1 MKTKRSPF
9 LSFTALL
16 TAAVLALPL
25 PSALACTRAVYFGL
39 EGQTVTGRTMDWVED
54 MQSNLW
60 IFPRGMKRDGGMGE
74 QGFQWTSKYGSLIVS
89 VYEAGT
95 ADGMNEKGLVANLL
109 FLVETEYP
117 PAEGDPRPPLP
128 ISAWAQYV
136 LDSFATVADAVAA
149 LREPPFRSVM
159 VVAPNGVEGQVH
171 LSISD
176 PTGDSAIF
184 QYLNGKL
191 VIHHGRE
198 HQVLTNS
205 PEYDQQL
212 ALNRYWEEIGGTT
225 FLPGTRRS
233 ADRFARARFYINATK
248 QSAYPREA
256 AAAVFSVMRNVSVPL
271 GITTPGQPN
280 LASTIWRTVADQ
292 KNLVFYF
299 DDSLSPELV
308 WVDLKRLDFAGG
320 TGVRKLTLHDHL
332 DVGGDQTAGFQTH
345 QPFVFLAP
353 H

>member
-1 MKTKRSPF
+1 MRNASRHFRS
-9 LSFTALL
+9 LAALL
-16 TAAVLALPL
+16 IGAAVTIPL
-25 PSALACTRAVYFGL
+25 PPTLACTRAVYFGL

-54 MQSNLW
+54 MHSNMW
-60 IFPRGMKRDGGMGE
+60 IFPRGIERDGGMGDR
-74 QGFQWTSKYGSLIVS
+74 GFQWTSRYGSVVVS

-117 PAEGDPRPPLP
+117 PAEGDGRPPLP

-136 LDSFATVADAVAA
+136 LDSFATVEEAVAA
-149 LREPPFRSVM
+149 LRHPPFRSVM
-159 VVAPNGVEGQVH
+159 VVAPNGVDGEVH
-171 LSISD
+171 LCISD

-184 QYLNGKL
+184 QYLNGEL
-191 VIHHGRE
+191 TIHHGRE

-233 ADRFARARFYINATK
+233 ADRFARASFYINAAR
-248 QSAYPREA
+248 QSAEPREA
-256 AAAVFSVMRNVSVPL
+256 VATVFSVMRNVSVPL
-271 GITTPGQPN
+271 GITTPDQPN
-280 LASTIWRTVADQ
+280 LSSTIWRTVADQ
-292 KNLVFYF
+292 KNLVYYY

-308 WVDLKRLDFAGG
+308 WVDLKRIDFADGS
-320 TGVRKLTLHDHL
+320 GVRKLTLHDNL
-332 DVGGDQTAGFQTH
+332 DVGGDQTGGFRAH
-345 QPFVFLAP
+345 DPFVFLAP
-353 H
+353 Q

>member
-1 MKTKRSPF
+1 MKRTTSCFQP
-9 LSFTALL
+9 LAALL
-16 TAAVLALPL
+16 MATAIALPA

-39 EGQTVTGRTMDWVED
+39 EGQTVTGRTMDWPED

-60 IFPRGMKRDGGMGE
+60 VFPRGMKRDGGMGGK
-74 QGFQWTSKYGSLIVS
+74 GFQWTSKYGSLIVS

-95 ADGMNEKGLVANLL
+95 ADGMNEKGLVANVL

-117 PAEGDPRPPLP
+117 PAEGDSRPPLP

-136 LDSFATVADAVAA
+136 LDSFATVEEAVAA

-159 VVAPNGVEGQVH
+159 VVAPNGVDGEVH

-176 PTGDSAIF
+176 PSGDSAIF
-184 QYLNGKL
+184 QYLDGKL

-233 ADRFARARFYINATK
+233 ADRFARARFYINAAK
-248 QSAYPREA
+248 QSADPREA
-256 AAAVFSVMRNVSVPL
+256 VASTFSVMRNVSVPL
-271 GITTPGQPN
+271 GITTPDQPN
-280 LASTIWRTVADQ
+280 LSSTIWRTAADQ
-292 KNLVFYF
+292 KNLVYYF

-308 WVDLKRLDFAGG
+308 WVDLKRIDFAEG
-320 TGVRKLTLHDHL
+320 TGVRKLTLHDQF
-332 DVGGDQTAGFQTH
+332 DVGGDQTGAFVPAE
-345 QPFVFLAP
+345 PFVFLAP
-353 H
+353 K